1 VNAAPEVNVQI
12 PEILEGLFRPK
23 PFKVMHGGRGGAKS
37 HSVAQWLI
45 LEALKAPHR
54 ILCVREIQ
62 KSLAQSSMQVIK
74 DYIKRLGLD
83 AYFDP
88 LKSEIRCNL
97 TGATIGF
104 SGLQDHTAESIK
116 SFEGATRVWVEEAHS
131 VSDKSW
137 NILIPTIVR
146 TDGAEIIATFNPDQE
161 TDYVYKRFVKGKDP
175 DAWVQE
181 VNWRDNPWFNQG
193 METERLKTKALNDD
207 LYNHVWEGKCRSAAG
222 LIFKRR
228 WFRRYKL
235 GEHVQPLSMYL
246 STDYAGAPDP
256 DEPDREPDWNEF
268 GVAGLG
274 QTGALWFIDWF
285 SAQDDA
291 DGWIPP
297 MLGLIKKHE
306 PRAMFEEKGAILR
319 SIDGA
324 ISRAMQRAGI
334 YAYRHPIAS
343 ASSKADRAL
352 GFAAYASTNE
362 IYVPECDWGDRLI
375 NQLCAFTGQDGKT
388 DDMVDVCSLL
398 GRGIKEM
405 QDAMPPVEEKR
416 TPVIPFTR
424 AHIEGLDRESRWLDD
439 EKQRYYK

>member
-1 VNAAPEVNVQI
+1 MSLKLQI
-12 PEILEGLFRPK
+12 PEPMEPFLRPK
-23 PFKVMHGGRGGAKS
+23 RHKIARGGRGSGKS
-37 HSVAQWLI
+37 WSIARLLI
-45 LEALKAPHR
+45 LRAYQHKTR

-62 KSLAQSSMQVIK
+62 KSIKQSSHRLIK
-74 DYIKRLGLD
+74 DQIEAMGL
-83 AYFDP
+83 AGFFTVTQTGIVG
-88 LKSEIRCNL
+88 LNGSEF
-97 TGATIGF
+97 AF
-104 SGLQDHTAESIK
+104 AGLQDHTADTLK
-116 SFEGATRVWVEEAHS
+116 SYEGFDVCWVEEAHS
-131 VSDKSW
+131 VTANSA
-137 NILIPTIVR
+137 NVLVPTIR
-146 TDGAEIIATFNPDQE
+146 APGSEIWWSYNPDQGE
-161 TDYVYKRFVKGKDP
+161 DYIHKQAEQPGADTIVVTI
-175 DAWVQE
+175 
-181 VNWRDNPWFNQG
+181 NWDQNPWFPA
-193 METERLKTKALNDD
+193 ELDSERLKMKAFNDD
-207 LYNHVWEGKCRSAAG
+207 LYQHIWEGKCRSAAG

-235 GEHVQPLSMYL
+235 GEHALPLSMYM

-256 DEPDREPDWNEF
+256 DEPDREPDFNEF

-274 QTGALWFIDWF
+274 QTGALWFVDWF

-324 ISRAMQRAGI
+324 ISRAMQRAKI

-343 ASSKADRAL
+343 ATSKADRAL
-352 GFAAYASTNE
+352 GFAAYASTNDVW
-362 IYVPECDWGDRLI
+362 VPDCDWGDRLI

-405 QDAMPPVEEKR
+405 QDAMPPTVDKR
-416 TPVIPFTR
+416 PQIIPFTR
-424 AHIEGLDRESRWLDD
+424 AHIEGMDRENRWLD
-439 EKQRYYK
+439 EQKSRYYR